1 MSLFITIAIDSF
13 NDKITISFA
22 LVDEKF
28 NMTLLTFGSKGA
40 TAVFQ
45 KFKHS

>member
-1 MSLFITIAIDSF
+1 
-13 NDKITISFA
+13 
-22 LVDEKF
+22 
-28 NMTLLTFGSKGA
+28 MTLLTFGSKGA